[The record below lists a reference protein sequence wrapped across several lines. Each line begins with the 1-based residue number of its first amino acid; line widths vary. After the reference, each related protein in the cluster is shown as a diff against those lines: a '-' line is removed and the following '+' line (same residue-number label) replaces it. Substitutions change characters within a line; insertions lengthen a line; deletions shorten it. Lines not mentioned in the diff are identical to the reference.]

1 MRYLVI
7 SDIHSN
13 REALEAVLADAA
25 EQYEQIVCCG
35 DLVGY
40 GADPNRVVEWARG
53 ALALVVRGNHDK
65 TASGIIEDD
74 WFNPAARAASGWTA
88 RALTPENRKYLADL
102 PKGPAFA
109 ADFALVHGS
118 PADEDE
124 YVADT
129 EEARQAFAYVE
140 RMVTFFGH
148 THLQG
153 GFRIAARRLG
163 AVAGPGAGRD
173 AVRVILEPDTWYL
186 VNPGS
191 AGQPRDQDPRAAYAL
206 YDAETRE
213 VEFRRIAYDI
223 ATAQEKIR
231 AAGLPE
237 VLAARLD
244 VGR

>member
-25 EQYEQIVCCG
+25 EQFEQIVCCG

-65 TASGIIEDD
+65 TAAGIIADD
-74 WFNPAARAASGWTA
+74 WFNAAARAASGWTA
-88 RALTPENRKYLADL
+88 QALTPENRKYLADL
-102 PKGPAFA
+102 PKGPALA

-124 YVADT
+124 YVADP

-153 GFRIAARRLG
+153 GFRLAVRRLG
-163 AVAGPGAGRD
+163 AVTGPGGGRD

-186 VNPGS
+186 INPGS
-191 AGQPRDQDPRAAYAL
+191 AGQPRDHDPRAAYAL
-206 YDAETRE
+206 YDTELRE

-223 ATAQEKIR
+223 ATTQQKIR

-244 VGR
+244 AGR